1 MCGQWRGGEH
11 NGGAVGAEQPPPMY
25 QLSYPASFIRSDQF
39 GNYQINISPAVHF
52 LGTLTGNLECN
63 ISALF
68 EQLSSAQS
76 ETITS
81 VTCSFILLQL
91 GPALARPLVNWKQQI
106 RAEVMFK
113 EAVAR
118 CQGCLILF
126 MSKDTRL
133 WGSFFKKW
141 ASLKMTLKFHEG
153 NGKARTEILNRY
165 IWLQDEV
172 PHS

>member
-25 QLSYPASFIRSDQF
+25 QLSCPASFIRSDQF

-91 GPALARPLVNWKQQI
+91 GPGISTATGQLEIADQSRGYVQ
-106 RAEVMFK
+106 FK
-113 EAVAR
+113 GTTAW
-118 CQGCLILF
+118 CQGCLILV
-126 MSKDTRL
+126 MNEDTRIDYVDHL
-133 WGSFFKKW
+133 FKNGWGQC
-141 ASLKMTLKFHEG
+141 ED
-153 NGKARTEILNRY
+153 EIEN
-165 IWLQDEV
+165 
-172 PHS
+172 P

>member
-91 GPALARPLVNWKQQI
+91 GPRISTAAAQLEIADQSRGYVQ
-106 RAEVMFK
+106 FK

-126 MSKDTRL
+126 MSKDTKL
-133 WGSFFKKW
+133 CGSFFK
-141 ASLKMTLKFHEG
+141 
-153 NGKARTEILNRY
+153 NGP
-165 IWLQDEV
+165 V
-172 PHS
+172 

>member
-52 LGTLTGNLECN
+52 LGTLTGNLKCN

-91 GPALARPLVNWKQQI
+91 GPGISMATGQLEIADQSI
-106 RAEVMFK
+106 RGYVQFK
-113 EAVAR
+113 GTAGW
-118 CQGCLILF
+118 CQGCLISVMNKDLF
-126 MSKDTRL
+126 ESIFVDKTRTIIHDIYPKFQL
-133 WGSFFKKW
+133 
-141 ASLKMTLKFHEG
+141 TLPSIVLPV
-153 NGKARTEILNRY
+153 T
-165 IWLQDEV
+165 QV
-172 PHS
+172 

>member
-1 MCGQWRGGEH
+1 M
-11 NGGAVGAEQPPPMY
+11 GAEQPPPMY
-25 QLSYPASFIRSDQF
+25 QLSCPASFIRSDQF

-91 GPALARPLVNWKQQI
+91 GPGFSTATGQLEIADQSRGYVQ
-106 RAEVMFK
+106 FK
-113 EAVAR
+113 ETAAW
-118 CQGCLILF
+118 CQGCLILV
-126 MSKDTRL
+126 MNKDTRIDYGDHL
-133 WGSFFKKW
+133 LKNGWGQC
-141 ASLKMTLKFHEG
+141 EDDI
-153 NGKARTEILNRY
+153 EI
-165 IWLQDEV
+165 
-172 PHS
+172 P